1 MFRQRAAVRLGAA
14 LVAPWLWG
22 VGDLAAAD
30 DAAAADSAS
39 TAAGTKQV
47 TVTGHLE
54 EDLPIDLSHYG
65 TRVDVVTAEQIA
77 NGGYLDVA
85 GALQHL
91 VPGLYI
97 SPKNGPFDYVDI
109 SLQGSRT
116 ADVLWLV
123 DGVRINNRLYGSTPP
138 LDTLPAPMVQRV
150 VVLEGPEALFYGTQ
164 GVAGAVNVITRDFSP
179 TPDGQIA
186 VCGDTN
192 SSRHADAYFSD
203 TLGGQHFVLFGSDDH
218 SQGFQPFRDQDVQPS
233 STSHD
238 RSFDSGTVGLKYA
251 VEPTDD
257 LRLSATLMHT
267 QGRLDDA
274 VPELVAVAYN
284 QRNENI
290 ISGKLDYTAGDQVQ
304 LFVKGYLHQ
313 WHSHYTEYDND
324 LGTPGTFDTI
334 DDHDFW
340 GYNDAGGT
348 ATLKLALNKGF
359 EYYLGADYQ
368 AYSGSDAVLVIT
380 QKHERVQA
388 YFGEVATTPELLP
401 DAQFAAGFRYND
413 PSFGPSATVWSASGK
428 VILPQGMFIRAVV
441 GTAFRLPTA
450 EELFAN
456 DPDDERGNPNLKPE
470 RSTNANFSIGGSS
483 ADTHLSWELIGFV
496 RDIKDLISFDGF
508 DPVTDQSLAENVPG
522 DVKVRGGEVVL
533 NASLGGWLT
542 ASASYT
548 YSHARQ
554 DGNQQISKIP
564 VQNAQAVFDFHPLD
578 GRVGATLSLDYVGKV
593 YQSVWDGPEQ
603 YGNYVVPDLAA
614 RWYVDSARH
623 HLITA
628 RLQNV
633 FDKEYAT
640 SIGSAVRDADGSS
653 YTYWN
658 LGVPRTF
665 ELRYTYH
672 F

>member
-1 MFRQRAAVRLGAA
+1 MAPVFWAIGSHAV
-14 LVAPWLWG
+14 
-22 VGDLAAAD
+22 AD
-30 DAAAADSAS
+30 DAASAGE
-39 TAAGTKQV
+39 AGLEKV

-65 TRVDVVTAEQIA
+65 TRVDVVTAEQIG

-85 GALQHL
+85 GALQSL

-97 SPKNGPFDYVDI
+97 SPKNGPFDYADI

-164 GVAGAVNVITRDFSP
+164 GVAGAINVITRDFSQSP
-179 TPDGQIA
+179 EGQVAIG
-186 VCGDTN
+186 GDTN
-192 SSRHADAYFSD
+192 SSRHIDAYFSD
-203 TLGGQHFVLFGSDDH
+203 TLGGQHFVLFGSNDH
-218 SQGFQPFRDQDVQPS
+218 SQGFQAFRDQDYQPS
-233 STSHD
+233 STARD

-251 VEPTDD
+251 IEPTDD

-274 VPELVAVAYN
+274 VPELVSVAYN

-324 LGTPGTFDTI
+324 LETPGTFDTV

-348 ATLKLALNKGF
+348 ATVKLALNKGF

-368 AYSGSDAVLVIT
+368 AYSGSDAVLVIS
-380 QKHERVQA
+380 QKHERAQA
-388 YFGEVATTPELLP
+388 YFGEVATTPDLFSR
-401 DAQFAAGFRYND
+401 AQFAAGFRFND
-413 PSFGPSATVWSASGK
+413 PSFGPSATVWSVSGK
-428 VILPQGMFIRAVV
+428 IDLPQGMFVRALV

-456 DPDDERGNPNLKPE
+456 DPEDERGNPDLKPE
-470 RSTNANFSIGGSS
+470 KSTNANFSIGGAT
-483 ADTHLSWELIGFV
+483 ADGRLNWELIGFV
-496 RDIKDLISFDGF
+496 RNIKDLISFDGF
-508 DPVTDQSLAENVPG
+508 DPDTDQSLAENVPG
-522 DVKVRGGEVVL
+522 EVHVRGGELTVSAVL
-533 NASLGGWLT
+533 GDSLS

-548 YSHARQ
+548 YSHSWQAA
-554 DGNQQISKIP
+554 NQQIAKVP
-564 VQNAQAVFDFHPLD
+564 VQNAKAVLDFHPLG
-578 GRVGATLSLDYVGKV
+578 GRVGATLSLNYVGRV
-593 YQSVWDGPEQ
+593 YQSVWDGFER

-614 RWYVDSARH
+614 RWYVDPARH
-623 HLITA
+623 HLISA

-633 FDKEYAT
+633 FDKQYAT
-640 SIGSAVRDADGSS
+640 SIGSAFQDTDGSP

-665 ELRYTYH
+665 ELRYTYR

>member
-1 MFRQRAAVRLGAA
+1 VRRDWRQCAAFGLGAV
-14 LVAPWLWG
+14 LLAPWG
-22 VGDLAAAD
+22 GAEGADAQAEAAP
-30 DAAAADSAS
+30 
-39 TAAGTKQV
+39 AGQQEQV
-47 TVTGHLE
+47 LITGHLE

-65 TRVDVVTAEQIA
+65 TRVDVVTAEQIR
-77 NGGYLDVA
+77 NGGFLDVA
-85 GALQHL
+85 GALQSL

-97 SPKNGPFDYVDI
+97 SPKNGPFDYADI

-116 ADVLWLV
+116 SDVLWLV

-138 LDTLPAPMVQRV
+138 LDTLPAPMVERV

-164 GVAGAVNVITRDFSP
+164 GVAGAINVITRDFTP
-179 TPDGQIA
+179 TPDGQVAIG
-186 VCGDTN
+186 GDTN
-192 SSRHADAYFSD
+192 SSRHVDAYFSD
-203 TLGGQHFVLFGSDDH
+203 TLGGQRFVLFGSSDH
-218 SQGFQPFRDQDVQPS
+218 SQGFQPFRTQDYQPS
-233 STSHD
+233 ATAHD

-251 VEPTDD
+251 IEPLDD
-257 LRLSATLMHT
+257 LRFSATFMHT
-267 QGRLDDA
+267 QGRLDDSA
-274 VPELVAVAYN
+274 PQRVAVAYN

-290 ISGKLDYTAGDQVQ
+290 LTGKLDYTAGDQVQ

-313 WHSHYTEYDND
+313 WHSHFTEYDND
-324 LGTPGTFDTI
+324 LETPGTFDTI

-348 ATLKLALNKGF
+348 ATVKLALNKGF

-388 YFGEVATTPELLP
+388 YFGEVASTPELL
-401 DAQFAAGFRYND
+401 ANARFAAGFRYND
-413 PSFGPSATVWSASGK
+413 SSFGPSATVWSASGK
-428 VILPQGMFIRAVV
+428 IDLPQRLYVRALV
-441 GTAFRLPTA
+441 GTAFRLPSA

-456 DPDDERGNPNLKPE
+456 DPEDERGNPDLKPE
-470 RSTNANFSIGGSS
+470 KSTNANFSIGGAA
-483 ADTHLSWELIGFV
+483 ADARLSWELIGFV
-496 RDIKDLISFDGF
+496 RNIEDLISFDGF
-508 DPVTDQSLAENVPG
+508 DPATDQSLAANVPG
-522 DVKVRGGEVVL
+522 EVRVRGGEVTLHAVL
-533 NASLGGWLT
+533 DDSFT

-554 DGNQQISKIP
+554 AGNQQIARIP
-564 VQNAQAVFDFHPLD
+564 EQNAQAVLDFHPLG
-578 GRVGATLSLDYVGKV
+578 GRVGATLSLNYVGKV
-593 YQSVWDGPEQ
+593 HQSVWDGAEP

-614 RWYVDSARH
+614 RWFVDSARH

-633 FDKEYAT
+633 LDKEYAT
-640 SIGSAVRDADGSS
+640 SIGSATRDSDGSN